1 MTLVQNLCGARA
13 DALMLA
19 RSQRKAILEAGKM
32 LELIHFRLPSKMTQV
47 GRKIATRK
55 HIKGRFKLIM
65 HVHQQNTI
73 SKLISSPSDTFEQV
87 FFSCAVLYSF
97 VRGTG
102 QSLICTNTVS
112 HVRPAQHYLSM
123 PKLIGNIYS

>member
-13 DALMLA
+13 DALTLA

-32 LELIHFRLPSKMTQV
+32 LVLIHFRLPSKMTQV

-73 SKLISSPSDTFEQV
+73 SKLISSPSDTFEQI
-87 FFSCAVLYSF
+87 FFHVLCCIPLSEASGNLLYVQTRSHMSDQHS
-97 VRGTG
+97 TICPY
-102 QSLICTNTVS
+102 QS
-112 HVRPAQHYLSM
+112 
-123 PKLIGNIYS
+123 